1 MLRGDPA
8 RLLAL
13 DWSLHFGRAGPRI
26 TCQKTHLPSCT
37 FQSLAI
43 ECTIEAPEQMAPR
56 Q

>member
-26 TCQKTHLPSCT
+26 TCQKTHLPS
-37 FQSLAI
+37 LAI
-43 ECTIEAPEQMAPR
+43 EFTIEAPGQMAPR